1 MSDVCDWCGD
11 DPLYRRYHDEEW
23 GRPCTDDNKLFEFL
37 TLESAQAGLSW
48 LTILRKREGYRR
60 GFAAFMPER
69 VAAFGEDEI
78 EGLVHDPSI
87 VRHRQKIRSAV
98 NNAQC
103 FLAVQQEFGSFA
115 NYLWAYVDYC
125 PIQNRWRSL
134 GEVPASTPLSDAIS
148 KDMKKRGFGFFG
160 STICYAYLQAMGLVN
175 DHLLTCPA
183 HRECAALADGALS
196 ARKTD

>member
-37 TLESAQAGLSW
+37 ILESAQAGLSW

-60 GFAAFMPER
+60 GFAAFKPER
-69 VAAFGEDEI
+69 VAAFGEEEI
-78 EGLVHDPSI
+78 EALVHDPSI

-115 NYLWAYVDYC
+115 NYLWAYLDYR

-183 HRECAALADGALS
+183 HRECTALADGALL